1 MSKETRRQ
9 KILWLEHLFWMLGI
23 WSLLAFAL
31 AAIALGSGLA
41 NPLLRHALISRVEGL
56 TGGKVEIRTVSVG
69 WFSLTATA
77 NGIVI
82 HGKEP
87 ATTEPLFSAEQAR
100 IGLRIDSFWGRRVSL
115 NELVLQQPQ
124 LHLRVEKNGA
134 SNLPVLNR
142 ASASQKPL
150 QETLLNLR
158 VHHVEIKD
166 GWFLYNDLRSLVAV
180 EGGDLRLDL
189 SLAGTSDQPLYLA
202 NLDWNSIELA
212 RRRDYPIPANLSA
225 KVTI

>member
-87 ATTEPLFSAEQAR
+87 ATTEPLFTAEQAR
-100 IGLRIDSFWGRRVSL
+100 VGLRIDSFWGRRVSL
-115 NELVLQQPQ
+115 NDLLLERPR
-124 LHLRVEKNGA
+124 LHIRVEKDGTN
-134 SNLPVLNR
+134 NLPTWKR
-142 ASASQKPL
+142 EKSTKSL
-150 QETLLNLR
+150 QETILALR
-158 VHHVEIKD
+158 IHHVEIRD
-166 GWFLYNDLRSLVAV
+166 GWLLYNNVKSLLAV
-180 EGGDLRLDL
+180 EGGDLRL
-189 SLAGTSDQPLYLA
+189 
-202 NLDWNSIELA
+202 
-212 RRRDYPIPANLSA
+212 
-225 KVTI
+225 